1 MWESVSVM
9 SASEFGRTITNN
21 GFGTDHG
28 WGGHALLAGGAV
40 RGGRLFGRY
49 PGTLLVPA
57 SDKLQMRGRF
67 IPTTPWEAVFNAQAQ
82 WLGVRDE
89 ALLAAVLPNRANF
102 DGDILLAKADVFKAA
117 TPTPRPGTK
126 ALAPDMEVEVA

>member
-1 MWESVSVM
+1 MF
-9 SASEFGRTITNN
+9 AG
-21 GFGTDHG
+21 
-28 WGGHALLAGGAV
+28 ALLALKISKSQGRLPAAGAPWRGVSRHCGGAGRGPHAAGATRATEAPCEAPPGQPQPV
-40 RGGRLFGRY
+40 RGG
-49 PGTLLVPA
+49 P
-57 SDKLQMRGRF
+57 RGS
-67 IPTTPWEAVFNAQAQ
+67 
-82 WLGVRDE
+82 LRDE